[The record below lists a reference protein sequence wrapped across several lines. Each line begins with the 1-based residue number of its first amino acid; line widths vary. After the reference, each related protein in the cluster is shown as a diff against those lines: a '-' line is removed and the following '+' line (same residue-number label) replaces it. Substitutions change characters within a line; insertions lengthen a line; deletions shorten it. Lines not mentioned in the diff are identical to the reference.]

1 MFTGFFFFQ
10 RGYNNGGPPSKNIWG
25 GAWIGG
31 VRCNFPQ
38 RTKKLF
44 SKVVFEVISFFFS
57 ILKRWWLLLEINVN
71 VRHMYIIKLCM
82 INRPGCQ
89 QITYQ
94 FTFNIYIQ
102 VVYSYEL
109 FLIVK
114 EIFTSFEYFPILVFY
129 TKLFI
134 SRRLIESKNVHDHPT

>member
-1 MFTGFFFFQ
+1 
-10 RGYNNGGPPSKNIWG
+10 
-25 GAWIGG
+25 
-31 VRCNFPQ
+31 
-38 RTKKLF
+38 
-44 SKVVFEVISFFFS
+44 
-57 ILKRWWLLLEINVN
+57 
-71 VRHMYIIKLCM
+71 M

-102 VVYSYEL
+102 VLYSYKL

-134 SRRLIESKNVHDHPT
+134 SRRLIESKNVHDQTLGTC